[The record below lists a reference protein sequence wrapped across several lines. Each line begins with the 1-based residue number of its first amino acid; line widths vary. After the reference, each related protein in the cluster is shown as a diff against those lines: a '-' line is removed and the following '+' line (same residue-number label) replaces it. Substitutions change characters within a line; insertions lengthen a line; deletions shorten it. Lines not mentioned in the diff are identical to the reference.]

1 MTRKLIAALALLLCA
16 FTLPAHAASIS
27 AYLTKPDDP
36 AAITLQA
43 RGDGKSD
50 DSAAIQSAI
59 DSARNEG
66 RGGIV
71 FVPSGRYRLTRTI
84 FIWPGVRIFGYGKTR
99 PVFVLAD
106 NTPGFQ
112 QGVGTMFVFA
122 GGNQYNMAA
131 VPVQIPT
138 IVPANDKIHDASSA
152 TFYSAMSNVDFWI
165 GKGNPAA
172 AGVRQRT
179 AQHSFLSHID
189 FHLGSGFAG
198 IYQAGNV
205 GYDLRFFGGRYGIV
219 AEKTSPAWQYTL
231 LDSLFEGQRGA
242 AIREHEMQ
250 LTLVNITIRGTPVGI
265 EIDKGYSDQL
275 YGKDI
280 RFENVSNAA
289 VLISN
294 EDNVFT
300 QVSFDALLASNTPVF
315 ARYRE
320 SGKTVAGPGPRY
332 RVNAFTYGLTLP
344 GLGSMGAF
352 EQRADIAA
360 LKSLPAPRKPA
371 IRALPP
377 VSEWVNVKSLGAM
390 GDDKTDDTAAIQ
402 KAIDAH
408 RVVYFPM
415 GRYLV
420 TDTLKLRPDSVL
432 IALHP
437 NLTQLIIPEET
448 PNYRGIGAPRPLL
461 ESASGG
467 DAMLY
472 SIGLNTGIQNPR
484 ATALMWKAG
493 AASQVDDVRIHG
505 GAGTTRPG
513 GQQLGFNDPR
523 ARWDG
528 QYPSIMVIDGGGGTF
543 NSVWTPATFTQA
555 GLFVANTRTPGVVYE
570 MSAEHHVRH
579 EIVLDGVENWEFY
592 APQTEQEQRDGWD
605 TVALEIRNS
614 RNIRFNNYHGYRVT
628 RSQKPAPA
636 AVRLYNSGDIRF
648 RNLHSNAESGY
659 AFCDHNGCG
668 TYLRASKFPFENAI
682 QDMTSKLEVRERE
695 FAVLDV
701 PFNPARPASA
711 SLPGVKVERLE
722 TGFYSI
728 SGAAV
733 DAGGQLYFVERKFHR
748 IYRWTEGRGLE
759 LVRDA
764 PTDPVNLAID
774 ASGNIMVLSIEGL
787 EATVYAFKPGTQ
799 DGSMT
804 VIAPTAAA
812 PRAGAL
818 TALPVNV
825 WNNGEFRDQYDP
837 VADLFATLPQLLARD
852 VASPKPRE
860 YVSPD
865 GSLVLPAFRTI
876 AQGGPTFL
884 GWRWSDTLDAY
895 GFVAGKQGDRI
906 FFTAGAENRTYS
918 GRIGFGG
925 ALTELRPFANRGG
938 ESVAQGPDGRVYV
951 ANGQIW
957 VYASDGKAV
966 GLIEVPERPL
976 QLIFGGADRKTLFIL
991 THHSLYSARMP

>member
-1 MTRKLIAALALLLCA
+1 MKRLIAALALLWIVV
-16 FTLPAHAASIS
+16 LPAHAASVS
-27 AYLTKPDDP
+27 AYQTRPDDP
-36 AAITLQA
+36 RAVTVQGK
-43 RGDGKSD
+43 GDGRAD
-50 DSAAIQSAI
+50 DSDAIQSAI
-59 DSARNEG
+59 DTAAKERT
-66 RGGIV
+66 GGIV
-71 FVPSGRYRLTRTI
+71 FVPEGRYRITRTI
-84 FIWPGVRIFGYGKTR
+84 IVPPGVRIFGYGKSR
-99 PVFVLAD
+99 PVFVLGD

-112 QGVGTMFVFA
+112 KGVGTMFVFS
-122 GGNQYNMAA
+122 GGNQYNMPA

-152 TFYSAMSNVDFWI
+152 TFYSAMGNVDFEI
-165 GKGNPAA
+165 GAGNPAA
-172 AGVRQRT
+172 ACVRMRT
-179 AQHSFLSHID
+179 AQHSFLTHID
-189 FHLGSGFAG
+189 FHLGSGLAG

-205 GYDLRFFGGRYGIV
+205 GYDLRFYGGRYGIL

-231 LDSLFEGQRGA
+231 LDSLFEGQRDA

-250 LTLVNITIRGTPVGI
+250 LTLANVTIRNTRVGI

-275 YGKDI
+275 YGKDV
-280 RFENVSNAA
+280 RFENVSHAA
-289 VLISN
+289 LLISN
-294 EDNVFT
+294 EFNVFT
-300 QVSFDALLASNTPVF
+300 QVSFDDALASNTPVF

-320 SGKTVAGPGPRY
+320 SGKTVAVAARRY
-332 RVNAFTYGLTLP
+332 RVAEFTYGLTLP
-344 GLGSMGAF
+344 GLGSMGEF
-352 EQRADIAA
+352 EQRLNMSEITSWP
-360 LKSLPAPRKPA
+360 KPRNPA

-377 VSEWVNVKSLGAM
+377 TSEWVNVKTLGAK
-390 GDDKTDDTAAIQ
+390 GDDTADDTVAIQ
-402 KAIDAH
+402 KAIDTH

-415 GRYLV
+415 GRYLIS
-420 TDTLKLRPDSVL
+420 DTLRLRADTVL

-448 PNYRGIGAPRPLL
+448 PNYRGVGAPRPLI

-543 NSVWTPATFTQA
+543 NSVWTPSTFTQA
-555 GLFVANTRTPGVVYE
+555 GLFVANTKTPGIVYE

-614 RNIRFNNYHGYRVT
+614 RNIRINNYHGYRVT

-636 AVRLYNSGDIRF
+636 AVRLYNSGNIRF

-682 QDMTSKLEVRERE
+682 QDMTHKLEVRERE

-701 PFNPARPASA
+701 PLHPERPESA
-711 SLPGVKVERLE
+711 SMAGVDVKRLE

-733 DAGGQLYFVERKFHR
+733 DAQGALYFVERKFHR
-748 IYRWTEGRGLE
+748 IYRWTEGRGIE
-759 LVRDA
+759 FVRDA
-764 PTDPVNLAID
+764 PVDPVNLAID
-774 ASGNIMVLSIEGL
+774 ASGNIMVLSIDGQDG
-787 EATVYAFKPGTQ
+787 TVYSFKPGTQ

-804 VIAPTAAA
+804 LIPATPVAARPGAVI
-812 PRAGAL
+812 
-818 TALPVNV
+818 ALPVNFWV
-825 WNNGEFRDQYDP
+825 NGEFRDQYDP
-837 VADLFATLPQLLARD
+837 ATDLFATLPQLLAAD
-852 VASPKPRE
+852 LASPKARE

-876 AQGGPTFL
+876 AQGGTNFL
-884 GWRWSDTLDAY
+884 GWRWSDTLDTY
-895 GFVAGKQGDRI
+895 GFVTGKQGERV

-918 GRIGFGG
+918 GLVGPGG
-925 ALTELRPFANRGG
+925 ALTDLRLFANRGG
-938 ESVAQGPDGRVYV
+938 EGVTVGADGRVYV
-951 ANGQIW
+951 LNGQVW
-957 VYASDGKAV
+957 VYAPDGTLQ
-966 GLIEVPERPL
+966 GLIEVPERPI
-976 QLIFGGADRKTLFIL
+976 QLVFGGADRRTLFIL
-991 THHSLYSARMP
+991 THHSLYAARMP

>member
-1 MTRKLIAALALLLCA
+1 VTKRLFAALALLLWSLA
-16 FTLPAHAASIS
+16 LPAHAASTS
-27 AYLTKPDDP
+27 AYVTKPDD
-36 AAITLQA
+36 ANAVTVQGK
-43 RGDGKSD
+43 GDGRAD

-59 DSARNEG
+59 DAAAKG
-66 RGGIV
+66 GQGGIV

-84 FIWPGVRIFGYGKTR
+84 VVWPGVRVFGYGKTR
-99 PVFVLAD
+99 PIFLLAD

-112 QGVGTMFVFA
+112 KGVGTMFVFA
-122 GGNQYNMAA
+122 GGDQYNVGQ
-131 VPVQIPT
+131 VPVP
-138 IVPANDKIHDASSA
+138 VPFVVGVKDPIRDANSA
-152 TFYSAMSNVDFWI
+152 TFYSAMSNVDFEV
-165 GKGNPAA
+165 GAGNPAA
-172 AGVRQRT
+172 ACVRIRT
-179 AQHSFLSHID
+179 AQHSFLTHID
-189 FHLGSGFAG
+189 FRIGSGLAG

-205 GYDLRFFGGRYGIV
+205 GYDLRFYGGRYGIL

-231 LDSLFEGQRGA
+231 LDSVFEGQRDA

-250 LTLVNITIRGTPVGI
+250 LTLANILIRNTRIGI

-280 RFENVSNAA
+280 RFENVSDAG
-289 VLISN
+289 VVISN
-294 EDNVFT
+294 EGNVFT
-300 QVSFDALLASNTPVF
+300 QVSFDNVLASNTPVF

-320 SGKTVAGPGPRY
+320 SGKTVAAAGPRY
-332 RVNAFTYGLTLP
+332 RVTEFTYGLTLP
-344 GLGSMGAF
+344 GLGSMGTFA
-352 EQRADIAA
+352 QRADLSA
-360 LKSLPAPRKPA
+360 LKALPAPRAPA

-377 VSEWVNVKSLGAM
+377 TTEWVNVKSLGAI

-402 KAIDAH
+402 KAIDTH
-408 RVVYFPM
+408 RVLYFPM

-420 TDTLKLRPDSVL
+420 TDTLKLRPDTVL

-448 PNYRGIGAPRPLL
+448 PGYRGIGAPRPLI

-472 SIGLNTGIQNPR
+472 SIGLNTGIMNQR

-505 GAGTTRPG
+505 GAGTTRTGPR
-513 GQQLGFNDPR
+513 LDYNDPR
-523 ARWDG
+523 NRSDG

-543 NSVWTPATFTQA
+543 NSVWTPNTFAQA
-555 GLFVANTRTPGVVYE
+555 GLFVSNTKTPSTVYE
-570 MSAEHHVRH
+570 MSAEHHFRA
-579 EIVLDGVENWEFY
+579 EIVLDGVENWEFL
-592 APQTEQEQRDGWD
+592 APQTEQEVRDGQD

-614 RNIRFNNYHGYRVT
+614 RNIKFSNYHGYRVT
-628 RSQKPAPA
+628 RTIKPAPA
-636 AVRLYNSGDIRF
+636 AVKLYNSGDIRF
-648 RNLHSNAESGY
+648 RNLHSNAESGF
-659 AFCDHNGCG
+659 AFCDPSGCG

-682 QDMTSKLEVRERE
+682 QDMTHKLEVRERE

-701 PFNPARPASA
+701 PFDPVRPASA
-711 SLPGVKVERLE
+711 SMPGVKLEKLE

-728 SGAAV
+728 SGAAT
-733 DAGGQLYFVERKFHR
+733 DAQGKLYFVERRFHR
-748 IYRWTEGRGLE
+748 IYSWQQGRGLE

-774 ASGNIMVLSIEGL
+774 ASGNIMVLSIEGP

-804 VIAPTAAA
+804 LIQPTLAVDR
-812 PRAGAL
+812 PGAV

-825 WNNGEFRDQYDP
+825 WNNGEFRDQLDP
-837 VADLFATLPQLLARD
+837 LTYQFTTLPQLLARD
-852 VASPKPRE
+852 VRAPKGRE

-876 AQGGPTFL
+876 QQGGANFL
-884 GWRWSDTLDAY
+884 GWRWSDSLDAY
-895 GFVAGKQGDRI
+895 GFVTAKQGERV
-906 FFTAGAENRTYS
+906 FFTAGAENTTYT
-918 GRIGFGG
+918 GRLGLGG
-925 ALTELRPFANRGG
+925 ALTDLKPFAPRGG
-938 ESVAQGPDGRVYV
+938 ESVAVDPDGQVYV
-951 ANGQIW
+951 ANGQVW
-957 VYASDGKAV
+957 VYAPDGTPV

-976 QLIFGGADRKTLFIL
+976 QLIFGGADKNTLFIL
-991 THHSLYSARMP
+991 THHSLYAARMK